1 LAGERN
7 YTPVNGIFCIYVPS
21 HENNVQ
27 KNWNYIPL
35 SRLLR
40 LVAVQMLFDLFV
52 ARFEPNYG
60 RPACKIGNKP
70 TDSRAKQMIFHML
83 AMANERDAH

>member
-1 LAGERN
+1 
-7 YTPVNGIFCIYVPS
+7 
-21 HENNVQ
+21 
-27 KNWNYIPL
+27 
-35 SRLLR
+35 
-40 LVAVQMLFDLFV
+40 MLFDLFV
-52 ARFEPNYG
+52 ARFEPDYG